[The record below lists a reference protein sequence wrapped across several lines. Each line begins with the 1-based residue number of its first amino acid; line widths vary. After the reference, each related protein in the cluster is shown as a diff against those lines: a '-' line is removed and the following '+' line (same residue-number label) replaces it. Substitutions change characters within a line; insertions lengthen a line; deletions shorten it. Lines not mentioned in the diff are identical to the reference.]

1 MMQREA
7 VESFRRQP
15 TFIFPVSHFLT
26 STGIQHTVYRVTYY
40 TMRALR
46 LLLSVLF
53 FFFNF
58 LFRKEAIVQRFIDS
72 RGIEDGEKEEEE
84 HEHEGDRSL
93 AVYLCLSFA
102 RRVLRVQ
109 HCLCYV

>member
-1 MMQREA
+1 M
-7 VESFRRQP
+7 
-15 TFIFPVSHFLT
+15 
-26 STGIQHTVYRVTYY
+26 
-40 TMRALR
+40 
-46 LLLSVLF
+46 
-53 FFFNF
+53 
-58 LFRKEAIVQRFIDS
+58 QRFIDS